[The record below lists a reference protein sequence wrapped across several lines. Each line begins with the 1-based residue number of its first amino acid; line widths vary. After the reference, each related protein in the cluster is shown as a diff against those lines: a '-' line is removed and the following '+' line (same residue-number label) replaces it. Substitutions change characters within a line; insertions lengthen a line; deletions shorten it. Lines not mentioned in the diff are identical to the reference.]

1 MAVFEHTI
9 SVILIRIKGDIQSLV
24 YYVSETLSDV
34 ETRYMPLEKVEL
46 ALVHNIKT
54 LSQYF
59 QAYTTI
65 VVIKYPLWTLLI
77 ALDFSEWKAKYG
89 TLLKELDIQY

>member
-9 SVILIRIKGDIQSLV
+9 SVILIRIRGDIQSLV

-65 VVIKYPLWTLLI
+65 DNGPLLSSNICSQHYW
-77 ALDFSEWKAKYG
+77 G
-89 TLLKELDIQY
+89 N